1 MKRLL
6 IDMDDVICENGFIR
20 MINEFLGTNYKSE
33 DANSYYVNDLIPKDK
48 FEEWVKFFEEKN
60 VYDYVNIVKDAPEVI
75 EKLNEFY
82 DIYIITAYI
91 FRDKPEIS
99 GNQLKNK
106 FDYLTKN
113 LPFIDPKKFI
123 FLSDKELVDADIRID
138 DSVDKLKGKMA
149 EAHVSQ
155 DKLSKQLGIT
165 VQSLNAKINGRSQFT
180 LEEVV
185 KITAYLN
192 LEDPV
197 NIFFKPNVLKMQ
209 QMNGATVDK
218 EVV

>member
-20 MINEFLGTNYKSE
+20 IINDFLGTNYRAE
-33 DANSYYVNDLIPKDK
+33 DANSYYVNDLIPANK

-60 VYDYVNIVKDAPEVI
+60 LYDYVNIVKDAPEVI
-75 EKLNEFY
+75 ERLNKFY

-91 FRDKPEIS
+91 FRDRPEIS

-106 FDYLTKN
+106 FNYLTKS

-138 DSVDKLKGKMA
+138 DSIDKLKGKA
-149 EAHVSQ
+149 EL
-155 DKLSKQLGIT
+155 KLL
-165 VQSLNAKINGRSQFT
+165 F
-180 LEEVV
+180 
-185 KITAYLN
+185 TAYHNKNISENELKGKKILRVN
-192 LEDPV
+192 SWREIED
-197 NIFFKPNVLKMQ
+197 ILLK
-209 QMNGATVDK
+209 
-218 EVV
+218 

>member
-91 FRDKPEIS
+91 FRDKP
-99 GNQLKNK
+99 
-106 FDYLTKN
+106 KN

-138 DSVDKLKGKMA
+138 DSVDKLKGKA
-149 EAHVSQ
+149 EM
-155 DKLSKQLGIT
+155 KLL
-165 VQSLNAKINGRSQFT
+165 F
-180 LEEVV
+180 
-185 KITAYLN
+185 TAYHNKNIADDELKEKK
-192 LEDPV
+192 LTRV
-197 NIFFKPNVLKMQ
+197 NSW
-209 QMNGATVDK
+209 K
-218 EVV
+218 EIEKILL